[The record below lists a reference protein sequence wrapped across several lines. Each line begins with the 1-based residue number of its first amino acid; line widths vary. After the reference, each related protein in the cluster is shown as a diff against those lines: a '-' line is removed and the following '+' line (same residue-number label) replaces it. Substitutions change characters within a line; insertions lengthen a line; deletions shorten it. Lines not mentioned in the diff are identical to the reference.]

1 MHNYKVVILTV
12 SQFVTNGGILNS
24 KKTKNITM
32 KYVQQ
37 SVHKGSV
44 DLVSGDSKPDQLE
57 DKKLNK

>member
-1 MHNYKVVILTV
+1 
-12 SQFVTNGGILNS
+12 
-24 KKTKNITM
+24 M

-37 SVHKGSV
+37 SVQGSV